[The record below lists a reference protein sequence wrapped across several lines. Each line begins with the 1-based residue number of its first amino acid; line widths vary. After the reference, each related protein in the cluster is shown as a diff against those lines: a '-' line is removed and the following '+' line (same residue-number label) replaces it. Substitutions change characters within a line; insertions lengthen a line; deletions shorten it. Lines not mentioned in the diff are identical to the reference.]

1 MSLPL
6 TPGSGSSRAGK
17 ISVTIA
23 SSASVSARPN
33 SRCRYRVRENRCGW
47 KTAMTRSWP
56 PFMAAVRVAAIS
68 VGWWA

>member
-1 MSLPL
+1 MSLPV

-17 ISVTIA
+17 MSVTMA

-47 KTAMTRSWP
+47 NTAITRPWSP
-56 PFMAAVRVAAIS
+56 CLAAVSVAAIS